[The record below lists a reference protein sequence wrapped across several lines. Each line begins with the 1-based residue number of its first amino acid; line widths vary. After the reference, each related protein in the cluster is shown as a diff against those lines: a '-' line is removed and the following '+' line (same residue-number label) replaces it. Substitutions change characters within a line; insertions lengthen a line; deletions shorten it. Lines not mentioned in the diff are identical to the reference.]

1 MSAKVSILFVCLGNI
16 CRSPTAEAV
25 FRTRAEARGL
35 LPKLHI
41 DSAGTA
47 AYHVGK
53 SPDARATRAGRE
65 RGYDLTPMRARQAT
79 VADFS
84 SFDHILAMDEDNLA
98 NLERLYQQSGG
109 QGTPPRMF
117 LEFAAERSEQA
128 VPDPYYGGSDGFE
141 HVLDLCEDAADGL
154 LDHIEQTIHDRDHG
168 PGNSGSNGSVGR
180 NR

>member
-1 MSAKVSILFVCLGNI
+1 MKAKVSVLFVCLGNI

-35 LPKLHI
+35 MPQLHI

-79 VADFS
+79 GSDFTH
-84 SFDHILAMDEDNLA
+84 FDHVLAMDEENLA
-98 NLERLYQQSGG
+98 NLDRLYHESGG

-117 LEFAAERSEQA
+117 LEFATQRSERA
-128 VPDPYYGGSDGFE
+128 VPDPYYGGADGFE
-141 HVLDLCEDAADGL
+141 HVLDLCEAAADGL
-154 LDHIEQTIHDRDHG
+154 LDHIEQTLQDRA
-168 PGNSGSNGSVGR
+168 GNGRANGSVGR
-180 NR
+180 NH